1 MHPPRAHCAHPI
13 RRRSTLIS
21 DVLHRGDVLT
31 KYEDQLRQALSQVG
45 RSSRSSSEFTPAF
58 ELPSSSSAL
67 REFFA
72 VADPH
77 FAELGT
83 VGSSRLV
90 LLDLMG
96 NPATRTVKTLASLVI
111 VARAVLHTERTGEP
125 VMIVTPSSANK
136 ATALRD
142 AVLRAY
148 RTGLSDPDRL
158 RIVTVVPEAA
168 RPKLW
173 SSALSEDTALAAR
186 NPMCVLAPGGP
197 EVKPLTK
204 QVVDTIAQELAAR
217 TGFRLWHTLDL
228 ANYQCCD
235 AVRAFAEH
243 AELPQAPGVTRS
255 HAHAVSSAFGLL
267 GHHFGTTLLPAPTAA
282 PQYFLVQHMATP
294 DMVLSLYDATP
305 PTYRLDPATGLYH
318 QHEDPHYPAATF
330 DPAENLEPTFYT
342 RRPATSPA
350 MNQLIRT
357 HGGGGVVVSL
367 HECLSRYSETRALLA
382 DTAVELPADPRHLRE
397 WSLVMVLT
405 GVLTGMER
413 GLLDTDEVVVHGSGS
428 YGLKDFTPIPDSRVR
443 EIADAEQLRQVV
455 FAAANGRTP

>member
-1 MHPPRAHCAHPI
+1 
-13 RRRSTLIS
+13 LIS
-21 DVLHRGDVLT
+21 DVLHRGHILT
-31 KYEDQLRQALSQVG
+31 KYEDQLRQALGQVG
-45 RSSRSSSEFTPAF
+45 RISSSDSGLTPPF
-58 ELPSSSSAL
+58 ELPAPSSAL
-67 REFFA
+67 SEFFA
-72 VADPH
+72 VADPR
-77 FAELGT
+77 FAELGV
-83 VGSSRLV
+83 VGRTRLL

-148 RTGLSDPDRL
+148 RTGLSDPGRL
-158 RIVTVVPEAA
+158 RIVTVVPETA

-186 NPMCVLAPGGP
+186 NPMCVLAPGGLG
-197 EVKPLTK
+197 VKPLTK
-204 QVVDTIAQELAAR
+204 QVVDTTAQELAAR

-228 ANYQCCD
+228 INYQCSD
-235 AVRAFAEH
+235 AVRAFAER
-243 AELPQAPGVTRS
+243 AELPQAPGVTRA

-267 GHHFGTTLLPAPTAA
+267 GHHFGTTLLPETSAA

-294 DMVLSLYDATP
+294 DMVLSLYDTKAP
-305 PTYRLDPATGLYH
+305 EYRFDPATGLHH
-318 QHEDPHYPAATF
+318 QHEDPHYPVTTF

-342 RRPATSPA
+342 RSPATSPA
-350 MNQLIRT
+350 MNKLIRT

-367 HECLSRYSETRALLA
+367 HECLSRYGEVRALLA
-382 DTAVELPADPRHLRE
+382 SADIDLPIDPRELRE
-397 WSLVMVLT
+397 WSLVMALT
-405 GVLTGMER
+405 GVLTGIER

-428 YGLKDFTPIPDSRVR
+428 YAVQDFTPIPDGQLCA
-443 EIADAEQLRQVV
+443 IAGTEQLRQVL
-455 FAAANGRTP
+455 FNAANARTC

>member
-1 MHPPRAHCAHPI
+1 MRPTAHSIH
-13 RRRSTLIS
+13 RRSTLIS

-31 KYEDQLRQALSQVG
+31 KYEDRLRRALSQVG
-45 RSSRSSSEFTPAF
+45 RSSRSSSEFTPPF
-58 ELPSSSSAL
+58 ELPAPSSSLS
-67 REFFA
+67 EFFA
-72 VADPH
+72 VAGPH

-83 VGSSRLV
+83 VGRTRLV

-148 RTGLSDPDRL
+148 RTGLSDPDGL

-173 SSALSEDTALAAR
+173 SSALSEDPALAAR
-186 NPMCVLAPGGP
+186 NPMCVLAPGELG
-197 EVKPLTK
+197 VKPLTK
-204 QVVDTIAQELAAR
+204 QLVDNAAQELAAR

-228 ANYQCCD
+228 VNYQCSD

-243 AELPQAPGVTRS
+243 AELPQAPGVTRT

-267 GHHFGTTLLPAPTAA
+267 GHHFGTTLLPGSPAA

-294 DMVLSLYDATP
+294 DMVLSLYGATP
-305 PTYRLDPATGLYH
+305 PEYRFDPATGLYH
-318 QHEDPHYPAATF
+318 QHKDPRYPATTF

-367 HECLSRYSETRALLA
+367 YECLSRYAEIRALLA
-382 DTAVELPADPRHLRE
+382 GTAVDLPADPRELRE
-397 WSLVMVLT
+397 WSLVMALT
-405 GVLTGMER
+405 GALTGMER

-428 YGLKDFTPIPDSRVR
+428 YGVQDFTPIPDGRLR
-443 EIADAEQLRQVV
+443 GIADAEQLRQVV
-455 FAAANGRTP
+455 FAAANARTP

>member
-1 MHPPRAHCAHPI
+1 MITNVP
-13 RRRSTLIS
+13 
-21 DVLHRGDVLT
+21 HRGCVLT
-31 KYEDQLRQALSQVG
+31 KYEDGLRQALDRVG
-45 RSSRSSSEFTPAF
+45 RIPRPGPEFTPPF
-58 ELPSSSSAL
+58 ELPAPSAAL
-67 REFFA
+67 DEFFA
-72 VADPH
+72 VADPR

-83 VGSSRLV
+83 VGRSRLV

-148 RTGLSDPDRL
+148 RSGLSDPDRL

-173 SSALSEDTALAAR
+173 SSPMSEDPALAER

-197 EVKPLTK
+197 GVKPLAR
-204 QVVDTIAQELAAR
+204 QVADTVAAELAAR

-228 ANYQCCD
+228 VNYQGAD
-235 AVRAFAEH
+235 AVRAFAER
-243 AELPQAPGVTRS
+243 AELPQAPGVTRA

-267 GHHFGTTLLPAPTAA
+267 GHHFGTTLLPEQPSG

-294 DMVLSLYDATP
+294 DMVLSLYDTTAP
-305 PTYRLDPATGLYH
+305 EYRFDPATGLHH
-318 QHEDPHYPAATF
+318 QHADPHYPTTTF

-342 RRPATSPA
+342 RSPATSPA
-350 MNQLIRT
+350 MNRLIRT
-357 HGGGGVVVSL
+357 HGGGGVVVSRY
-367 HECLSRYSETRALLA
+367 ECLARYGEIRALLA
-382 DTAVELPADPRHLRE
+382 GTDVDLPADPGELRE
-397 WSLVMVLT
+397 WSLVMALT
-405 GVLTGMER
+405 GVLTGIER

-428 YGLKDFTPIPDSRVR
+428 YGVGDFTPVPDGRLR
-443 EIADAEQLRQVV
+443 RIADAEQLRRAVL
-455 FAAANGRTP
+455 AAATARTP